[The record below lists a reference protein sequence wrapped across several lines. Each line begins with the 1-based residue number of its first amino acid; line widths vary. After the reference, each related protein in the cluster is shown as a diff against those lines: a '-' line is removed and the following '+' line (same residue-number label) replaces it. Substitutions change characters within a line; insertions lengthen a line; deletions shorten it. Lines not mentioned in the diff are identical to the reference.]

1 MNQRFTYVVLLL
13 SIFVLICCT
22 KGIPE
27 QAIEDG
33 IAQQLVT
40 ETKTVVSYTVTE
52 QKKAIG
58 ENGDAWLIHWEGKV
72 KDKQGKVSNR
82 KDSLLFYRMGDGSWV
97 GHIIK

>member
-1 MNQRFTYVVLLL
+1 MNQRFTYVALLL

-33 IAQQLVT
+33 IAQQLT
-40 ETKTVVSYTVTE
+40 REAKTVVSYTVTE
-52 QKKAIG
+52 QKKALG

-72 KDKQGKVSNR
+72 KDKQGKVSSR
-82 KDSLLFYRMGDGSWV
+82 KDSLLFYQTGDGSWV
-97 GHIIK
+97 AHTIE